1 MSYRIDTKM
10 TRLIKR
16 VTRVIFG
23 LSGLTRNP
31 PVYYSCYTCQPE
43 FDIKLNLS
51 PKLVYFVSFS
61 SCIIVSCRKLPAL
74 VFLS

>member
-1 MSYRIDTKM
+1 MCRISVVLTRHENDTKT

-31 PVYYSCYTCQPE
+31 PVYYTCYTCQPE
-43 FDIKLNLS
+43 IDTKIKWVIQTRLFC
-51 PKLVYFVSFS
+51 V
-61 SCIIVSCRKLPAL
+61 
-74 VFLS
+74 VFESYRRVV